1 MMVMDEKN
9 FLVKEFKDYY
19 IIYAEEKIIKKN
31 KKKFSYTSSNNS
43 HVLSVNE
50 IKKIINFLNLNNYH

>member
-1 MMVMDEKN
+1 MVMDEKN

-50 IKKIINFLNLNNYH
+50 IKKIINF